1 MRFTRYFRLA
11 CCFGLLAWAHLV
23 QADALQSVADEVSAT
38 AGLSRLETTPLPDG
52 AVELRIWTGFGV
64 VIPNHMLRLQRD
76 ADGKVSGERLRYFPA
91 DLSHMGDGAAAFR
104 RQARHGCGRLHNGK
118 ETEVCVLAR
127 KPQPGWRRI
136 YESLLKLGIT
146 TLPDDSLLPPPEL
159 QMTDGYAIHVE
170 VREGA
175 DYRNYSCSNPAVI
188 DAPEAR
194 AMLKISHVV
203 SRLFD

>member
-1 MRFTRYFRLA
+1 MYFRLA
-11 CCFGLLAWAHLV
+11 CCLGLVAWASLV
-23 QADALQSVADEVSAT
+23 QAGALQSVADKVSAA
-38 AGLSRLETTPLPDG
+38 AGMPNLETSPLPPG
-52 AVELRIWTGFGV
+52 VVELRIWTGFGV
-64 VIPNHMLRLQRD
+64 VAPDHMLRLQRA

-91 DLSHMGDGAAAFR
+91 DLSYMGDYAAGFR
-104 RQARHGCGRLHNGK
+104 RQARHGCGRLHHDE

-127 KPQPGWRRI
+127 QPQPGWHRI

-146 TLPDDSLLPPPEL
+146 TLPDDSQLPPPKL

-175 DYRNYSCSNPAVI
+175 DYRNYSYSNPGMI

-194 AMLKISHVV
+194 AMLKISDIV